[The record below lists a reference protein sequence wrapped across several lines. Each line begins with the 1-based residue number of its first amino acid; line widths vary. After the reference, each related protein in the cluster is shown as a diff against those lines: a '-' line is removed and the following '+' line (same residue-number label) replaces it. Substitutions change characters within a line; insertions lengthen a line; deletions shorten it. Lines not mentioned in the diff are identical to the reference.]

1 MKHRRKSKLRR
12 CFIISIKLLSA
23 LFNHFAVVAEKETD
37 APQTAETDN
46 SEDYSRNDFTLTA
59 EQPADKVE
67 AEQTDKTPVDR
78 TDDYER
84 KRDFIKNLHERFLL
98 PALFCAV
105 TKKIFIDFRNKKL

>member
-1 MKHRRKSKLRR
+1 M
-12 CFIISIKLLSA
+12 LSA

-84 KRDFIKNLHERFLL
+84 KRDFIKNLYERFLL

-105 TKKIFIDFRNKKL
+105 TKKIFIDFQNKKL